1 MVQTPASN
9 QITHH
14 PVSRLLPLLPRQCH
28 HSPSRFLFRPQPSAH
43 HITAHHHS
51 PVAHLSLTPSQ
62 HQPQLQGN
70 TTFCQYART
79 RPFPP
84 AKTLSTHHQHT
95 HPFSEMTPSHNICLN
110 IH

>member
-9 QITHH
+9 RITHH
-14 PVSRLLPLLPRQCH
+14 PVSRLLPLLPRRCH

-62 HQPQLQGN
+62 HSTLQHSKD
-70 TTFCQYART
+70 YKS
-79 RPFPP
+79 RPSALICSKNKQSNPLL
-84 AKTLSTHHQHT
+84 KQNSSTQN
-95 HPFSEMTPSHNICLN
+95 SELQVLFI
-110 IH
+110 IY